1 MNPTEDVDVSLTS
14 SYLCVGQIVLSC
26 VERGSKYSIIDAIT
40 TVCVDSEGQ
49 IDCCSVS
56 SCKCQ
61 VVINLLG
68 HLKKVCGK
76 GIKNGEGSLD
86 VWMCCQGKTLLKF
99 VNEKETTIRSET

>member
-26 VERGSKYSIIDAIT
+26 AERGSKYSIID
-40 TVCVDSEGQ
+40 
-49 IDCCSVS
+49 
-56 SCKCQ
+56 SC
-61 VVINLLG
+61 NLLG

-86 VWMCCQGKTLLKF
+86 VWMCCRGKTLLKF